1 MSSFFDDYV
10 KLGKI
15 KIPKRLLI
23 PLIITLAARVAGAIF
38 IYYSMNIQTLGTFW
52 SNPGKVYNWEQN
64 NAFLTNP
71 GTMGRWPL
79 TFLGWDSAWYLSIMT
94 HGYSFSTQSY
104 AFSPILP
111 SISYLTN
118 TGIQNPMVS
127 TVIIS
132 LVFGLLWIPIYQLL
146 AEDFMSKKTALLS
159 ALLLAFSPYLFI
171 FTTVAYSECLLLFF
185 VLITWL
191 LLKKGNFFGA
201 SAFAAIAPLTRT
213 MGILVV
219 LPMIYYALKQKTH
232 KTRNL
237 LLSLIPVT
245 SLTAW
250 FAALG
255 YYTKDFL
262 APLHT
267 SEWSYLYSVRTLIT
281 DGIPNFG
288 LKALLQAPYQ
298 PQPIPTHWLLPFAE
312 GIALLLPVLLFYFTW
327 KKNKLLF
334 AYSFFGYIGILL
346 FGALVSTPRFI
357 SVLFP
362 LWIPLTAKL
371 SGNKKSTVFTI
382 SLLIV
387 FYTLAL
393 DLWIS
398 FLNGQFIA

>member
-1 MSSFFDDYV
+1 MSSFFDEYFA
-10 KLGKI
+10 LGKI
-15 KIPKRLLI
+15 RIPKRLLI
-23 PLIITLAARVAGAIF
+23 PLIITFAAKVAGAIF
-38 IYYSMNIQTLGTFW
+38 IFYSMNIQTTGTFW
-52 SNPGKVYNWEQN
+52 SDPGKVYNWEQD

-71 GTMGRWPL
+71 GTMQRWPL

-94 HGYSFSTQSY
+94 HGYGISPQSY

-111 SISYLTN
+111 SISALPN
-118 TGIQNPMVS
+118 TLLQNPMIS
-127 TVIIS
+127 IVITS
-132 LVFGLLWIPIYQLL
+132 LVFGVLWIPIYQLL
-146 AEDFMSKKTALLS
+146 AEDFMSKKTALQS

-185 VLITWL
+185 VLVAWL
-191 LLKKGNFFGA
+191 LLRRGNFLGA
-201 SAFAAIAPLTRT
+201 TAFAAIAPLTRT

-237 LLSLIPVT
+237 LLSLVPVA

-250 FAALG
+250 FATLG
-255 YYTKDFL
+255 YYTKDYL

-267 SEWSYLYSVRTLIT
+267 TEWSYLYSVRTLIT

-288 LKALLQAPYQ
+288 LKAVLEAPYQ
-298 PQPIPTHWLLPFAE
+298 PPPIPTHWLLPFAE
-312 GIALLLPVLLFYFTW
+312 AIALFLPLLLFYFTW
-327 KKNKLLF
+327 KKNKLLLI
-334 AYSFFGYIGILL
+334 YSLAGYIGILL
-346 FGALVSTPRFI
+346 FGALVSTPRFV
-357 SVLFP
+357 SMLFP

-371 SGNKKSTVFTI
+371 SGNKKTI
-382 SLLIV
+382 VVTIILMII
-387 FYTLAL
+387 FYALAL

>member
-1 MSSFFDDYV
+1 MSSFFNDYV
-10 KLGKI
+10 TLGTI

-23 PLIITLAARVAGAIF
+23 PLTLVLAAKVAGAIF

-52 SNPGKVYNWEQN
+52 SNPGEVYNWEQN
-64 NAFLTNP
+64 TAFLINP

-111 SISYLTN
+111 STSYLAN
-118 TGIQNPMVS
+118 AVLQNPMVS
-127 TVIIS
+127 TVIVS
-132 LVFGLLWIPIYQLL
+132 LVFGILWIPIYQLL
-146 AEDFMSKKTALLS
+146 AEEFMSKKTALLS
-159 ALLLAFSPYLFI
+159 ALLVAFSPYLFI

-191 LLKKGNFFGA
+191 LSKKGNFFGA

-213 MGILVV
+213 MGIIVV

-237 LLSLIPVT
+237 LLSLVPIA
-245 SLTAW
+245 SLTTW
-250 FAALG
+250 FVALG
-255 YYTKDFL
+255 YYAKDFL

-281 DGIPNFG
+281 DGIPSLG
-288 LKALLQAPYQ
+288 LKALLEAPYQ
-298 PQPIPTHWLLPFAE
+298 PPPIPTHWLLPFAE
-312 GIALLLPVLLFYFTW
+312 GIALFLPLILFYFTW
-327 KKNKLLF
+327 KKNKLLLF
-334 AYSFFGYIGILL
+334 YSLSGYIGVLL
-346 FGALVSTPRFI
+346 FGALVSIPRFI

-371 SGNKKSTVFTI
+371 SGNKKTI
-382 SLLIV
+382 VYTIILLII
-387 FYTLAL
+387 FYAIAL

-398 FLNGQFIA
+398 FLNGQFIS